1 MAKKKK
7 LIFISFNIY
16 GNSEQKLI
24 GTGEIIDEFRLIKN
38 ENKNSNLGIDL
49 LSIKQKILN
58 ESKSSLVSKLSQI
71 HIINISILTM
81 HKSDIKA

>member
-16 GNSEQKLI
+16 GNGELKLI

-38 ENKNSNLGIDL
+38 KKNENKNSNLGIDL
-49 LSIKQKILN
+49 LSIW
-58 ESKSSLVSKLSQI
+58 V
-71 HIINISILTM
+71 
-81 HKSDIKA
+81 